1 MQHLS
6 TAELT
11 ELVQAIAEQHGHGLS
26 KVEFTGACFD
36 MFEDISGMEG
46 VSTQDA
52 MEITNLLWST
62 YMTKSAPEATFFEP
76 INHALYKEAIRSG
89 KQTLAEE
96 GTKAAAARVI
106 FNMLKDE
113 SREVVIQAFIEGASI
128 TPKGG
133 PTYFYNINRKMKKLG
148 KH

>member
-1 MQHLS
+1 MCLRTSLAWRESQPKMPWES
-6 TAELT
+6 SIFYGTPT
-11 ELVQAIAEQHGHGLS
+11 MS
-26 KVEFTGACFD
+26 
-36 MFEDISGMEG
+36 
-46 VSTQDA
+46 
-52 MEITNLLWST
+52 
-62 YMTKSAPEATFFEP
+62 KSAPETPVFEP
-76 INHALYKEAIRSG
+76 INPALYKEAIRSG

-133 PTYFYNINRKMKKLG
+133 PTYFYNINRKMKKLN
-148 KH
+148 KQ